1 MATQDAADAQTTPS
15 MDPYE
20 ALGVTPTASDAQIKT
35 SYRKLALKY
44 HPDKNNGDDTAFK
57 RVSIAYA
64 ILSDPVRRREYD
76 TSGEVDKKDILEQ
89 EIDISEAS
97 FASTLAASMISSLG
111 VTIRTAVPIKALEAV
126 RSGAVQVTDV
136 TMPCKVSEYVK
147 KGEIRL
153 FRCVLSED
161 DVRAGVIVSVTSLAG
176 DKFKLL
182 HFDQN
187 DGRNGAPEGLE
198 LSLQEMSAKF
208 SSMKRS
214 HAGFYFTGQQ
224 SFNYEPLSAVKMSKL
239 ESRDLMM
246 FHSLDNW
253 TPRECV
259 SIQPGEHVFGVYGD
273 NFFDKCTIQFE
284 IFRLGEHATD
294 DVKVKLD
301 IGDIRSIE
309 SQISSKRDELMR
321 FQKEYVAAKVAYER
335 AVVRHQKEAE
345 AVKRLIAARE
355 AAYAALTIP
364 DVQNKDAPPASAA
377 SSTFTMPTIDTSA
390 FKSFTFSNPF
400 AKK

>member
-1 MATQDAADAQTTPS
+1 M
-15 MDPYE
+15 
-20 ALGVTPTASDAQIKT
+20 
-35 SYRKLALKY
+35 
-44 HPDKNNGDDTAFK
+44 
-57 RVSIAYA
+57 
-64 ILSDPVRRREYD
+64 
-76 TSGEVDKKDILEQ
+76 
-89 EIDISEAS
+89 
-97 FASTLAASMISSLG
+97 
-111 VTIRTAVPIKALEAV
+111 
-126 RSGAVQVTDV
+126 
-136 TMPCKVSEYVK
+136 
-147 KGEIRL
+147 
-153 FRCVLSED
+153 
-161 DVRAGVIVSVTSLAG
+161 
-176 DKFKLL
+176 
-182 HFDQN
+182 
-187 DGRNGAPEGLE
+187 
-198 LSLQEMSAKF
+198 
-208 SSMKRS
+208 
-214 HAGFYFTGQQ
+214 
-224 SFNYEPLSAVKMSKL
+224 
-239 ESRDLMM
+239 
-246 FHSLDNW
+246 
-253 TPRECV
+253 
-259 SIQPGEHVFGVYGD
+259 FGVYGD

>member
-1 MATQDAADAQTTPS
+1 
-15 MDPYE
+15 MDPYD
-20 ALGVTPTASDAQIKT
+20 ALGVAPTASDAQIK
-35 SYRKLALKY
+35 SAYRKLAMKH

-64 ILSDPVRRREYD
+64 VLSDPVRRREYD

-89 EIDISEAS
+89 EIDISEAG

-126 RSGAVQVTDV
+126 RSGSVPVTDV
-136 TMPCKVSEYVK
+136 TMPCKVIESVK

-153 FRCVLSED
+153 FRCTLSEED
-161 DVRAGVIVSVTSLAG
+161 TRAGVIVSATSLAG

-182 HFDQN
+182 HFHQN
-187 DGRNGAPEGLE
+187 DGGNGAPEGLE

-214 HAGFYFTGQQ
+214 HAGFYFTGHQ
-224 SFNYEPLSAVKMSKL
+224 SFNYEPISAVKISKL
-239 ESRDLMM
+239 ESRDLMV

-259 SIQPGEHVFGVYGD
+259 SVQPGEHVFGVYGD
-273 NFFDKCTIQFE
+273 NFFDKCCVEFE
-284 IFRLGEHATD
+284 VFRLGEHAAGVED
-294 DVKVKLD
+294 EQGEKINLD
-301 IGDIRSIE
+301 MSDIRDIE
-309 SQISSKRDELMR
+309 SKISSKKDDLMR

-335 AVVRHQKEAE
+335 AVVRHQKEGE
-345 AVKRLIAARE
+345 EVKQLIAARE

-364 DVQNKDAPPASAA
+364 AAKSKDATPASTA
-377 SSTFTMPTIDTSA
+377 SSVASSFSMPTIDTSA
-390 FKSFTFSNPF
+390 FKSFSFSNPF